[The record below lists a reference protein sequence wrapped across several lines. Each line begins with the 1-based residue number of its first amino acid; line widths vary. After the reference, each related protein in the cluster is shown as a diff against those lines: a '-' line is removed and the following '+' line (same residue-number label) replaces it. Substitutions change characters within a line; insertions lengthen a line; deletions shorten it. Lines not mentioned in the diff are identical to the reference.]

1 MATITQDMRF
11 RLALIHYAA
20 HHGVT
25 KTAIKYH
32 VNRQYVYRWK
42 NRYDGSWDSLRNRS
56 GDHIT
61 TLGNILRKKSNSFLT
76 CVAAI
81 PMPAWLFSG

>member
-42 NRYDGSWDSLRNRS
+42 NRYDGS
-56 GDHIT
+56 
-61 TLGNILRKKSNSFLT
+61 
-76 CVAAI
+76 
-81 PMPAWLFSG
+81 